1 HQLGIYAQGMF
12 AGTKPSWTTNLARLE
27 EYARD
32 KLSPEAF
39 GYIVP
44 SAGDSATTRANRAA
58 FERYRIVPRMLR
70 SRADRSYATTVL
82 GTEMPAPV
90 MLAPLGVQNLAHPD
104 AELATVRAAAG
115 LGVPYVHSTQ
125 ASRSFE
131 EVAEAGGNA
140 PRWYQL
146 YWPTDDEL
154 CLSFL
159 RRAKDNGFS
168 VLVLTLDT
176 LLLGYRPADLDRGY
190 LPFLAGGGIANY
202 VTDPVF
208 RSKLPKPPEEDMTT
222 AARQFAQVLPN
233 PGLGRPRAD
242 ARGGAGAGMDGSG
255 VSNHGGRQ
263 RAGAVASRDAPGRVV
278 EAGGDE
284 LTVRVDSGTR
294 TGGAVLQAL
303 ARRAEAVRLGRPC
316 AYGR

>member
-115 LGVPYVHSTQ
+115 LGVPYVHSRRRRA
-125 ASRSFE
+125 ASRRSPRR
-131 EVAEAGGNA
+131 VGTPRGG
-140 PRWYQL
+140 
-146 YWPTDDEL
+146 TS
-154 CLSFL
+154 C
-159 RRAKDNGFS
+159 
-168 VLVLTLDT
+168 T
-176 LLLGYRPADLDRGY
+176 
-190 LPFLAGGGIANY
+190 
-202 VTDPVF
+202 
-208 RSKLPKPPEEDMTT
+208 
-222 AARQFAQVLPN
+222 
-233 PGLGRPRAD
+233 GRPTT
-242 ARGGAGAGMDGSG
+242 S
-255 VSNHGGRQ
+255 
-263 RAGAVASRDAPGRVV
+263 
-278 EAGGDE
+278 
-284 LTVRVDSGTR
+284 
-294 TGGAVLQAL
+294 
-303 ARRAEAVRLGRPC
+303 C
-316 AYGR
+316 A